1 MHLKKPRKGAK
12 VEAMDLND
20 DELLRYSRQIMLP
33 QIGIQGQQKI
43 LKSKVLLFGAGGLGS
58 PIAMYLVASGV
69 GELTIVDP
77 DTVDLT
83 NLQRQILHG
92 TTDVGKDKVIS
103 AKQTL
108 VDINPQTNVQTFNEI
123 LTGERLEEQIKRSNV
138 VVDATDNFQSRF
150 AINAACVKTKTA
162 LIIGAAIRFE
172 GQVSVFDMQGSSA
185 CYQCLFPDV
194 GSNQDE
200 LEESCAETGIL
211 GSVTGLIGSIQ
222 ATEVIKLVTNIGQTL
237 SNRLLLIDALNM
249 EWHSVKIKKDP
260 KCATC
265 SP

>member
-1 MHLKKPRKGAK
+1 
-12 VEAMDLND
+12 MDLND

-33 QIGIQGQQKI
+33 QIGIEGQQMI
-43 LKSKVLLFGAGGLGS
+43 HKSKVLIFGAGGLGS
-58 PIAMYLVASGV
+58 PVAMYLVASGI

-83 NLQRQILHG
+83 NLQRQILYS
-92 TTDVGKDKVIS
+92 TNDIGKDKVSS

-108 VDINPQTNVQTFNEI
+108 ADINPQTDVRTLKEVLSADQ
-123 LTGERLEEQIKRSNV
+123 LEKEIKRADV
-138 VVDATDNFQSRF
+138 VIDATDNFQSRF
-150 AINAACVKTKTA
+150 AINAACVKEKTA
-162 LIIGAAIRFE
+162 LVTGAAIRFE
-172 GQVSVFDMQGSSA
+172 WQVSVFDMHESSA
-185 CYQCLFPDV
+185 CYQCLFPGVDS
-194 GSNQDE
+194 GQAE

-222 ATEVIKLVTNIGQTL
+222 ATEVIKLIADVGQTL

-265 SP
+265 SS

>member
-1 MHLKKPRKGAK
+1 MATSTL
-12 VEAMDLND
+12 DFND

-33 QIGIQGQQKI
+33 QIGVEGQQKI
-43 LKSKVLLFGAGGLGS
+43 CESKVLLFGVGGLGS
-58 PIAMYLVASGV
+58 PIAMYLVASGI
-69 GELTIVDP
+69 GELTVVDP
-77 DTVDLT
+77 DTVDLS
-83 NLQRQILHG
+83 NLQRQILHCSKNLG
-92 TTDVGKDKVIS
+92 EDKVLS

-108 VDINPQTNVQTFNEI
+108 TELNPQTNVRTI
-123 LTGERLEEQIKRSNV
+123 KDVLTGETLEEEIKRADV
-138 VVDATDNFQSRF
+138 VVDATDNFKSRF
-150 AINAACVKTKTA
+150 AINTACVKANIA
-162 LIIGAAIRFE
+162 LVTGAAIRFE
-172 GQVSVFDMQGSSA
+172 GQVSVFDMQAGSA
-185 CYQCLFPDV
+185 CYQCLFPNLGEDQ
-194 GSNQDE
+194 SE

-265 SP
+265 SS

>member
-1 MHLKKPRKGAK
+1 MTASTI
-12 VEAMDLND
+12 DLND

-33 QIGIQGQQKI
+33 QIGIEGQQKI
-43 LKSKVLLFGAGGLGS
+43 CESKVLLFGAGGLGS
-58 PIAMYLVASGV
+58 PIAMYLAASGI

-77 DTVDLT
+77 DTVDLS

-92 TTDVGKDKVIS
+92 TKNQDEDKVLS

-108 VDINPQTNVQTFNEI
+108 ASLNSQTSVRAIKEI
-123 LTGERLEEQIKRSNV
+123 LTGNVLEDEINRAHV

-150 AINAACVKTKTA
+150 AINAACVKFKIA
-162 LIIGAAIRFE
+162 LVTGAAIRFE
-172 GQVSVFDMQGSSA
+172 GQVSVFDMQENSA
-185 CYQCLFPDV
+185 CYQCLFPDL
-194 GSNQDE
+194 GSDRGE
-200 LEESCAETGIL
+200 LEESCSETGIL

-222 ATEVIKLVTNIGQTL
+222 ATEVIKLLLNVGQSL

-265 SP
+265 SS

>member
-1 MHLKKPRKGAK
+1 VHLKKLRKGAK
-12 VEAMDLND
+12 VEAVDLND

-33 QIGIQGQQKI
+33 QIGIEGQQKI
-43 LKSKVLLFGAGGLGS
+43 HKSKVLMFGAGGLGS
-58 PIAMYLVASGV
+58 PIAMYLVASGI

-83 NLQRQILHG
+83 NLQRQILHS
-92 TTDVGKDKVIS
+92 TNDVGKDKVNS

-108 VDINPQTNVQTFNEI
+108 SDINPKTDVRALKEVLFADQ
-123 LTGERLEEQIKRSNV
+123 LEKEVKRADV

-150 AINAACVKTKTA
+150 AINAACVKTNTA
-162 LIIGAAIRFE
+162 LVTGAAIRFE
-172 GQVSVFDMQGSSA
+172 GQVSVFDMQEASA
-185 CYQCLFPDV
+185 CYQCLFPNVD
-194 GSNQDE
+194 SDKNE

-222 ATEVIKLVTNIGQTL
+222 ATEVIKLVVGVGQTL

-249 EWHSVKIKKDP
+249 EWHSVTIKKDP

-265 SP
+265 SR

>member
-1 MHLKKPRKGAK
+1 MARSTI
-12 VEAMDLND
+12 ELND

-33 QIGIQGQQKI
+33 QIGIEGQQKI
-43 LKSKVLLFGAGGLGS
+43 CESKVLLFGAGGLGS
-58 PIAMYLVASGV
+58 PIAMYLAASGI
-69 GELTIVDP
+69 GELTVVDP
-77 DTVDLT
+77 DTVDLS
-83 NLQRQILHG
+83 NLQRQILHCTKNLG
-92 TTDVGKDKVIS
+92 EDKVLS

-108 VDINPQTNVQTFNEI
+108 TSLNSQTSVRTIKEI
-123 LTGERLEEQIKRSNV
+123 LTGNSLEDEINRADV

-150 AINAACVKTKTA
+150 AINAACVKSKIA
-162 LIIGAAIRFE
+162 LVTGAAIRFE
-172 GQVSVFDMQGSSA
+172 GQVAVFDMQEGSA

-194 GSNQDE
+194 DLGQNESPENE
-200 LEESCAETGIL
+200 FEESCAETGIL

-237 SNRLLLIDALNM
+237 TNKLLLIDALNM

-265 SP
+265 SS

>member
-1 MHLKKPRKGAK
+1 M
-12 VEAMDLND
+12 EMND

-33 QIGIQGQQKI
+33 QIGVEGQHI
-43 LKSKVLLFGAGGLGS
+43 ISTAKVLLFGAGGLGS

-92 TTDVGKDKVIS
+92 SKDVGEDKVTS
-103 AKQTL
+103 AKNTLAEINAQTTVRTIKSVL
-108 VDINPQTNVQTFNEI
+108 NGGQ
-123 LTGERLEEQIKRSNV
+123 LEEEIERAHV
-138 VVDATDNFQSRF
+138 VVDATDNFKSRF
-150 AINAACVKTKTA
+150 AINAACVKLKTP
-162 LIIGAAIRFE
+162 LVTGAAIRFE
-172 GQVSVFDMQGSSA
+172 GQVSVFDMQEGSA

-194 GSNQDE
+194 GSSQDSGSDE

-222 ATEVIKLVTNIGQTL
+222 ATEVIKLLLTIGQTL
-237 SNRLLLIDALNM
+237 SNKLLLIDALSM

-260 KCATC
+260 KCAAC
-265 SP
+265 SS

>member
-1 MHLKKPRKGAK
+1 M
-12 VEAMDLND
+12 ELND

-33 QIGIQGQQKI
+33 QFGVEGQQKI
-43 LKSKVLLFGAGGLGS
+43 SASKVLLFGAGGLGS
-58 PIAMYLVASGV
+58 PVAMYLVASGV

-92 TTDVGKDKVIS
+92 TSNVGEDKVKS
-103 AKQTL
+103 AEQAL
-108 VDINPQTNVQTFNEI
+108 ADINAQVSLRTIKTVLQSKE
-123 LTGERLEEQIKRSNV
+123 LEEEVNRANV

-150 AINAACVKTKTA
+150 AINQACVKTKTA
-162 LIIGAAIRFE
+162 LVTGAAIRFE
-172 GQVSVFDMQGSSA
+172 GQVSVFDMHEASA

-194 GSNQDE
+194 QNGSSE

-222 ATEVIKLVTNIGQTL
+222 ATEVIKLIVDMGQTL

-260 KCATC
+260 KCAVC